1 MHNVNNRISALA
13 SNILTQ
19 YVMILL
25 KYLRFC
31 ELCVCVSASFII
43 LLFLG
48 SLHQL
53 LVFYD
58 VIVCIYLIN
67 FIS

>member
-31 ELCVCVSASFII
+31 ELCVCV
-43 LLFLG
+43 
-48 SLHQL
+48 
-53 LVFYD
+53 
-58 VIVCIYLIN
+58 
-67 FIS
+67 